1 MKKIL
6 LASKAIL
13 GAGLIII
20 FLQSCKN
27 ETKQE
32 DPKEVAEDAN
42 EAKFDS
48 IDSKEDDSEFLV
60 DQAEI
65 NLAEIEL
72 GKLAQQKGTNA
83 EVKKF
88 GKMLVDDHTKSFNDL
103 KSFSDK
109 KQISLPLVAT
119 EDGKEAYNKLNEKSG
134 LDFDK
139 KFAEMMV
146 DGHEKAIKNAEK
158 VSNQIWCSKNPAE
171 AWTNYMLNR
180 KLPTNSK
187 SCSSPIQKNIALG
200 QKLNIDGTPT
210 LFLQDGQRLSGVPTD
225 AKQIE
230 ALLQS
235 AK

>member
-6 LASKAIL
+6 LAGKLIL

-20 FLQSCKN
+20 SLNSCKN

-72 GKLAQQKGTNA
+72 GKLAETKGTNP

-88 GKMLVDDHTKSFNDL
+88 GKMMVDDHTKAASEVSALAKTKNFTL
-103 KSFSDK
+103 PT
-109 KQISLPLVAT
+109 SLT
-119 EDGKEAYNKLNEKSG
+119 EEGQEEYNKLNEKSG
-134 LDFDK
+134 ADFDK
-139 KFAEMMV
+139 KFADMMI
-146 DGHEKAIKNAEK
+146 DGHEKAINKLKKASEDAK
-158 VSNQIWCSKNPAE
+158 DPDVRTWASN
-171 AWTNYMLNR
+171 
-180 KLPTNSK
+180 
-187 SCSSPIQKNIALG
+187 NIAGLTAH
-200 QKLNIDGTPT
+200 LEH
-210 LFLQDGQRLSGVPTD
+210 
-225 AKQIE
+225 AKMLKQN
-230 ALLQS
+230 LD
-235 AK
+235 KK

>member
-6 LASKAIL
+6 LAGKVIL

-65 NLAEIEL
+65 NLAEIEI
-72 GKLAQQKGTNA
+72 GKLAQQKSTNP

-88 GKMLVDDHTKSFNDL
+88 GKMLVDEHTKSASEVSALAKAKNFTL
-103 KSFSDK
+103 PT
-109 KQISLPLVAT
+109 SLT
-119 EDGKEAYNKLNEKSG
+119 EEGRDEYNKLNEKTG

-139 KFAEMMV
+139 KFADMMI
-146 DGHEKAIKNAEK
+146 DGHEKAIKKLQKATEDATDNDVKLWA
-158 VSNQIWCSKNPAE
+158 SNNISGLTAHLE
-171 AWTNYMLNR
+171 HA
-180 KLPTNSK
+180 KL
-187 SCSSPIQKNIALG
+187 L
-200 QKLNIDGTPT
+200 
-210 LFLQDGQRLSGVPTD
+210 
-225 AKQIE
+225 KQN
-230 ALLQS
+230 LD
-235 AK
+235 KK

>member
-20 FLQSCKN
+20 CLNSCKN

-65 NLAEIEL
+65 NLAEIEI
-72 GKLAQQKGTNA
+72 GKLAQQKSSNA

-88 GKMLVDDHTKSFNDL
+88 GKMLVDEHTKSASEVSALAKAKNFTL
-103 KSFSDK
+103 PS
-109 KQISLPLVAT
+109 SLT
-119 EDGKEAYNKLNEKSG
+119 EEGQEEYNKLNEKTG

-139 KFAEMMV
+139 KFADMMI
-146 DGHEKAIKNAEK
+146 DGHQKAIDKLQKAVKDAHDEDVK
-158 VSNQIWCSKNPAE
+158 LWA
-171 AWTNYMLNR
+171 TN
-180 KLPTNSK
+180 
-187 SCSSPIQKNIALG
+187 NIAGLTAHLEHA
-200 QKLNIDGTPT
+200 KL
-210 LFLQDGQRLSGVPTD
+210 L
-225 AKQIE
+225 KQN
-230 ALLQS
+230 LD
-235 AK
+235 KK